1 MQVHP
6 STTNHN
12 QYTAMT
18 TTNSNGVTT
27 TLGINLPDPFIGI
40 SQKQINIWLD
50 SHVGIYDDEGISG
63 IGNTVTHS
71 FLQSLF
77 FEGCME
83 AREFG
88 LPEDG
93 SRYFWTVAGR
103 LVRIYSKSLIR
114 ALRRR
119 IKEADEALEKL
130 RRQPEFKKSLAILC
144 DIPRRHGFDA
154 LCLLDA
160 EFAFRDKK
168 GQHELHL
175 LYGIS
180 DYVFAL
186 PSWVEDY
193 IFLRRDENTITR

>member
-1 MQVHP
+1 
-6 STTNHN
+6 
-12 QYTAMT
+12 MT
-18 TTNSNGVTT
+18 TTNLND
-27 TLGINLPDPFIGI
+27 TLGIKLPSPYTSI
-40 SQKQINIWLD
+40 SRRQINAWKKSRIGVY
-50 SHVGIYDDEGISG
+50 SDDCL
-63 IGNTVTHS
+63 TVHNSTPTDS
-71 FLQSLF
+71 FLASLF
-77 FEGCME
+77 FEGCAE
-83 AREFG
+83 EFG
-88 LPEDG
+88 GTKDG
-93 SRYFWTVAGR
+93 SRHFRTAAGR

-114 ALRRR
+114 ALRKR
-119 IKEADEALEKL
+119 IKEANEALEKL

-193 IFLRRDENTITR
+193 IFLRREENIITR